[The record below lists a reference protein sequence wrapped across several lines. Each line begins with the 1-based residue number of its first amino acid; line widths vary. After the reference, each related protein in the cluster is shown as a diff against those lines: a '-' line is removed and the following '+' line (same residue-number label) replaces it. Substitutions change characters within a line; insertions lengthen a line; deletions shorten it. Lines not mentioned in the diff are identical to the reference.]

1 MPKQSPQPAFLDTAR
16 AFYAEAFEHK
26 KKRDLARSIAEW
38 SEMDEDEQSFAV
50 AHLLYLNLQAQAAGQ
65 RLVTQVRDLL
75 DEVAESLTTAIE
87 ASLPDEAEEDDEPP
101 AAPDADFAA
110 DDDRDPD
117 GFPVDAEFEDGD
129 DHPAD
134 GDEPESADGDD
145 AEREVA

>member
-1 MPKQSPQPAFLDTAR
+1 MPKQSPQPAYLDTAR

-38 SEMDEDEQSFAV
+38 SEMEEGEQSFAV

-87 ASLPDEAEEDDEPP
+87 ASIPDEDEEPASPDDDLIDEDDQ
-101 AAPDADFAA
+101 
-110 DDDRDPD
+110 DPD
-117 GFPVDAEFEDGD
+117 GFPVEAPMQDAEER
-129 DHPAD
+129 PAEVVTPD
-134 GDEPESADGDD
+134 AIDGDD
-145 AEREVA
+145 ADPQVAA

>member
-1 MPKQSPQPAFLDTAR
+1 MPKQSPQPAYLDTAR

-38 SEMDEDEQSFAV
+38 SEMEEGEQSFAV

-87 ASLPDEAEEDDEPP
+87 ASIPDEDEEPAPPDDDLADEDDQ
-101 AAPDADFAA
+101 
-110 DDDRDPD
+110 DPD
-117 GFPVDAEFEDGD
+117 GFPVDAPMPDAE
-129 DHPAD
+129 
-134 GDEPESADGDD
+134 EPPVEVVTPDAIDGDD
-145 AEREVA
+145 ADPQVAA

>member
-38 SEMDEDEQSFAV
+38 SEMDDDEQSFGV

-87 ASLPDEAEEDDEPP
+87 ASLPDEEEEPAPPDDDLADEDDQ
-101 AAPDADFAA
+101 
-110 DDDRDPD
+110 DPD
-117 GFPVDAEFEDGD
+117 GFPVEAPMPDAGEQVEVVTPD
-129 DHPAD
+129 AI
-134 GDEPESADGDD
+134 DGDD
-145 AEREVA
+145 ADADVAA

>member
-87 ASLPDEAEEDDEPP
+87 ASIPDEVEDDDEPP
-101 AAPDADFAA
+101 AAPDEDFAY
-110 DDDRDPD
+110 DDRDPD
-117 GFPVDAEFEDGD
+117 GFPVDAAPEDGED
-129 DHPAD
+129 DPAE
-134 GDEPESADGDD
+134 GDEPDTTDGDD

>member
-16 AFYAEAFEHK
+16 AFYAEAFEHE
-26 KKRDLARSIAEW
+26 KKRHFARSIAEG

-75 DEVAESLTTAIE
+75 DEVAESLTPAIE
-87 ASLPDEAEEDDEPP
+87 ASLPDEADEADEPP
-101 AAPDADFAA
+101 DAPDEDFA
-110 DDDRDPD
+110 
-117 GFPVDAEFEDGD
+117 
-129 DHPAD
+129 AD
-134 GDEPESADGDD
+134 GDEPDATDGDD

>member
-65 RLVTQVRDLL
+65 KLLVQVRDLL
-75 DEVAESLTTAIE
+75 DEVAEGLTTAIE
-87 ASLPDEAEEDDEPP
+87 ESLSPEPAEDLDPSDELPPEPGELP
-101 AAPDADFAA
+101 PV
-110 DDDRDPD
+110 
-117 GFPVDAEFEDGD
+117 VDAVVEPA
-129 DHPAD
+129 PAD
-134 GDEPESADGDD
+134 GGAQ
-145 AEREVA
+145 